1 MLHISSFI
9 DDVVFAHKLRLL
21 DVATRLWQG
30 GSHAALGLACRNTH
44 CRYWTLGTSSWPVLK
59 VTPQVA
65 TPGAE
70 CAVCDCLVWMAV
82 HHFQPVTSSQY
93 YHISSWLPIS
103 FQSSYLANLTES
115 GHPTVIIHHSPL
127 FYCWLQKTPASFPLD
142 CLYRLA
148 LYRTFSDQSFLILFH
163 FIVFPVLFPQC
174 TVKPLIKTAK
184 LKGANIDTIPTLIG
198 ISGENLLLAPI
209 WTVNDWCTRVLA
221 YNARD
226 VAKTITQY

>member
-1 MLHISSFI
+1 LVLLWRHDDMLHISSFI

-21 DVATRLWQG
+21 DVATRLRQW
-30 GSHAALGLACRNTH
+30 GSHAALGLARRNTH

-103 FQSSYLANLTES
+103 FQSSYLANLTQS
-115 GHPTVIIHHSPL
+115 GHPAVIIHHSPL
-127 FYCWLQKTPASFPLD
+127 FYCWLQKTPTSFPLD

-174 TVKPLIKTAK
+174 TVKPLIKN
-184 LKGANIDTIPTLIG
+184 G
-198 ISGENLLLAPI
+198 
-209 WTVNDWCTRVLA
+209 
-221 YNARD
+221 
-226 VAKTITQY
+226 